1 MRNKLIAQL
10 IGKISLVYQFVI
22 EFLKVTP
29 EWMTLPITVLLLII
43 RSCCLGQILKFQ
55 PLKFCAYTHEKFD
68 NCPNLLFF
76 FPDKPQS
83 KCFPFDGSHSANQL
97 WHADSHPLVGRFIVF
112 TRRCL
117 TNLSGVPSVG
127 QRWEC
132 IKTVKMA
139 AVTSSWHSLHL
150 GMMSKYDIAAFCSKR
165 KKKKNH
171 HFAAQT
177 RHRASAAAACECH
190 APPTRLRRNLHL
202 ILLFA
207 ATSIPLFIPLDPQ
220 FPLSPLAQPSLLFL
234 AELDLFCSHNPAIN
248 FSLFIPFHLFCSQS
262 ICLHVSSVFLLSK
275 YSCQLLH

>member
-139 AVTSSWHSLHL
+139 AVTGSWHSLHL

-165 KKKKNH
+165 KKK
-171 HFAAQT
+171 
-177 RHRASAAAACECH
+177 
-190 APPTRLRRNLHL
+190 
-202 ILLFA
+202 
-207 ATSIPLFIPLDPQ
+207 
-220 FPLSPLAQPSLLFL
+220 
-234 AELDLFCSHNPAIN
+234 
-248 FSLFIPFHLFCSQS
+248 
-262 ICLHVSSVFLLSK
+262 
-275 YSCQLLH
+275 